1 MSLSALPATYGAL
14 LLGSLIA
21 SALSGAVVI
30 HTILYFRVYPSDPP
44 RFKALVILIWFSYFL
59 YSWVLTNLYCR
70 VLDTCHTSFI
80 WSALWA
86 FFVNFY
92 GQIDKIDYVPQQHS
106 PSAFTVSGG
115 NWMLTAPVVILAL
128 LRLGT
133 AAGLS
138 FTLSLNSSIA
148 MAITQGPSSGDRRI
162 TQAFVMSTSKSE
174 IVNPKGTMTELTLTF
189 MSLPATY
196 GALLLGSLIASA
208 CILRIL
214 QGSKFWVLDTCHTS
228 FIWSALW
235 AFCVKFYGQIDK
247 IDYVPQQHSP
257 SAFIVSDGNWILTAP
272 ISTTAST
279 AELLILHS
287 FSEFVDRDGW
297 IFTLGLSSSSAVD
310 VIITAS
316 LIFYLWKSGRGSLG
330 RTSVVIDTLIKYT
343 FETASLTSLCIIALG
358 HIKH

>member
-92 GQIDKIDYVPQQHS
+92 GQIDKIDYVPQTLALSILATATLTFCVHCFF
-106 PSAFTVSGG
+106 ALRLFRLSGG

-133 AAGLS
+133 AA
-138 FTLSLNSSIA
+138 
-148 MAITQGPSSGDRRI
+148 
-162 TQAFVMSTSKSE
+162 
-174 IVNPKGTMTELTLTF
+174 
-189 MSLPATY
+189 
-196 GALLLGSLIASA
+196 
-208 CILRIL
+208 
-214 QGSKFWVLDTCHTS
+214 
-228 FIWSALW
+228 
-235 AFCVKFYGQIDK
+235 
-247 IDYVPQQHSP
+247 
-257 SAFIVSDGNWILTAP
+257 
-272 ISTTAST
+272 AST

-287 FSEFVDRDGW
+287 LSEFVDRDGW

-316 LIFYLWKSGRGSLG
+316 LVFYLRKSGRGSLG

-343 FETASLTSLCIIALG
+343 FETASLTSASTIICMICWVTMPSNLIFMG
-358 HIKH
+358 LHFFIGKRQDLFSVSFDCCLQLYDFGKQSMHYRSWSH